1 MTSFPPVVPMRLL
14 CLSNGH
20 GEDTIALQ
28 ILKALQAKPNSPQID
43 VLPIV
48 GEGQSYVKNNFPVIG
63 SVKAMPSGGFIYM
76 DRQQLANDIKGGL
89 LTLTLEQLKSIRCW
103 GQERKQKSEG
113 AVVLAVGDVVPMFFA
128 WQSGL
133 PYAFIGT
140 AKSEY
145 YLRDE
150 SGSLKRSSWWADRL
164 SYLTGSVYYPW
175 ERWFMSRPNCKAV
188 FPRDR
193 ITTETL
199 QKFGIPAYDL
209 GNPMMDLDPSYP
221 PATASSD
228 PSLTILLLPGSRT
241 PEAYRNWDVILS
253 SVQDIC
259 QNFHHPVQFLAA
271 LSPEL
276 DRHRIEQALS
286 QNGWNLSDGT
296 WVIQPGPQPMKL
308 TLAPGKFAA
317 CAHRADIAIAMAGT
331 ATEQFVGLGKPAL
344 TIAGAG
350 PQFTEAF
357 AEAQTR
363 LLGESIL
370 KLDSPT
376 QTTLTLTPLLN
387 DPTQRQRIAENG
399 RRRMG
404 DSGSADRIAQKLVEI
419 LSHSSVEI

>member
-1 MTSFPPVVPMRLL
+1 MRLL

-28 ILKALQAKPNSPQID
+28 ILKALQAKANSPQID

-48 GEGQSYVKNNFPVIG
+48 GEGQGYVKNNFPVIG
-63 SVKAMPSGGFIYM
+63 MVKAMPSGGFIYM

-89 LTLTLEQLKSIRCW
+89 LKLTLEQLKSIRRW
-103 GQERKQKSEG
+103 GRERKQNPEG
-113 AVVLAVGDVVPMFFA
+113 AIVLAVGDVVPMFFA

-150 SGSLKRSSWWADRL
+150 SGSLKRSNWWADRL
-164 SYLTGSVYYPW
+164 SYATGSVYYPW

-209 GNPMMDLDPSYP
+209 GNPMMDLDSTHSLAAPSSNS
-221 PATASSD
+221 A
-228 PSLTILLLPGSRT
+228 LTILLLPGSRI
-241 PEAYRNWDVILS
+241 PEAYGNWDVILS
-253 SVQDIC
+253 SVQDVC
-259 QNFHHPVQFLAA
+259 QNFHRPVHFLAA

-276 DRHRIEQALS
+276 DRDRLELALS
-286 QNGWNLSDGT
+286 QNGWNLSGET
-296 WVIQPGPQPMKL
+296 WVIQLGPQPMKL
-308 TLAPGKFAA
+308 TLAPGQFAD
-317 CAHRADIAIAMAGT
+317 CAQRSDVAIAMAGT

-350 PQFTEAF
+350 PQFTAAF

-370 KLDSPT
+370 KLDDPT
-376 QTTLTLTPLLN
+376 HTTRTLTTLWN

-404 DSGSADRIAQKLVEI
+404 NSGSADRIALKLVEI
-419 LSHSSVEI
+419 LSHSSVES